1 MTLKRQAKE
10 DDNVIF
16 EPLETNPSQGN
27 EMADSAGVQKQT
39 CTAARRRRNANVTE
53 PRSRVSAQDLAT
65 LEDQSSVPIKPKPSS
80 DVNQGNFKL
89 PWKNLMIT
97 VINEMVLNYARSR
110 ANQLLTNAPLENLDK
125 QQATVQIVD
134 LDQDL
139 LKEPTHITQ
148 APTIQESLAMISES
162 WKVQTA

>member
-1 MTLKRQAKE
+1 MTAYSVFPYL
-10 DDNVIF
+10 VY
-16 EPLETNPSQGN
+16 
-27 EMADSAGVQKQT
+27 
-39 CTAARRRRNANVTE
+39 
-53 PRSRVSAQDLAT
+53 LAT
-65 LEDQSSVPIKPKPSS
+65 NVARNGPLAMDIAS
-80 DVNQGNFKL
+80 L

-97 VINEMVLNYARSR
+97 VINETVLNYARSR
-110 ANQLLTNAPLENLDK
+110 ANQILTNAPLENLDK
-125 QQATVQIVD
+125 EQATVQIVD